1 MIVFQHDENDPIEH
15 TSASVVGSSPLNGLC
30 SEDDED
36 LCIKYWLILIGKCY
50 HWHENKNLNRSEA
63 KLFGTRLKKT
73 VCHNQFK
80 RKILNMPNLI

>member
-30 SEDDED
+30 SEDDDD

-63 KLFGTRLKKT
+63 KLFGTRLKI
-73 VCHNQFK
+73 QFV
-80 RKILNMPNLI
+80 ITNLKEKY